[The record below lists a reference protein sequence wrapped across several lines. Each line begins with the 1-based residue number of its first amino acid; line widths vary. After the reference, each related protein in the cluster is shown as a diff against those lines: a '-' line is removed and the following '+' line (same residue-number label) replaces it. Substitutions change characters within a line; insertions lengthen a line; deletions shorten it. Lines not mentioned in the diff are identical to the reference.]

1 MNTATLEDTLHAGV
15 TALGLNL
22 SAEQEQKLL
31 AYVALIAKWN
41 KVYNLTAVR
50 EPEAM
55 VTQHLLDS
63 LAVLPHLGAAKS
75 LVDVGA
81 GAGLPGIPLA
91 IARPDL
97 QVTLSDSNHKKTT
110 FMQQACVELGLTN
123 AKVVCERV
131 ERVQLPEK
139 ADAVIS
145 RAADAAGVE
154 VATIANAPGTAGSFR
169 VYAHLAQQYGAIN
182 AEAAAEGLAIFAE
195 HTEDASTHPGR
206 HPNIDRLIAILTTGI
221 PLNARVI

>member
-1 MNTATLEDTLHAGV
+1 MSTTATLEDILHAGV
-15 TALGLNL
+15 TALGLDL
-22 SAEQEQKLL
+22 SAEQERKLL
-31 AYVALIAKWN
+31 AYVALLDKWN

-50 EPEAM
+50 EPGAM

-63 LAVLPHLGAAKS
+63 LAVLPHLGTARS

-110 FMQQACVELGLTN
+110 FMQQACVELGLKN
-123 AKVVCERV
+123 ATVVCERV
-131 ERVQLPEK
+131 ERVELTRK

-145 RAADAAGVE
+145 RAFSELKEFARLAAHLL
-154 VATIANAPGTAGSFR
+154 APGGRLLAMKG
-169 VYAHLAQQYGAIN
+169 VYPHEELAQLPAN
-182 AEAAAEGLAIFAE
+182 VKAEQV
-195 HTEDASTHPGR
+195 
-206 HPNIDRLIAILTTGI
+206 I
-221 PLNARVI
+221 PLTVPGLDANRHLVVMEVE

>member
-1 MNTATLEDTLHAGV
+1 MMAATLEDTLHAGV
-15 TALGLNL
+15 TALGLDL
-22 SAEQEQKLL
+22 DARQEQQLL
-31 AYVALIAKWN
+31 AYVALLDKWN

-63 LAVLPHLGAAKS
+63 LAVLPHLAAAGT

-97 QVTLSDSNHKKTT
+97 RVILTDSNHKKTT
-110 FMQQACVELGLTN
+110 FMQQACVELGLAN
-123 AKVVCERV
+123 ASVVCERV
-131 ERVQLPEK
+131 ERVELPVK

-145 RAADAAGVE
+145 RAFSDLKEFARLAGHLL
-154 VATIANAPGTAGSFR
+154 APGGRLLAMKGI
-169 VYAHLAQQYGAIN
+169 YPHEELAQLPANVKVKQV
-182 AEAAAEGLAIFAE
+182 
-195 HTEDASTHPGR
+195 
-206 HPNIDRLIAILTTGI
+206 I
-221 PLNARVI
+221 PLTVPGLEANRHLVVMEVE

>member
-1 MNTATLEDTLHAGV
+1 MSTATLEDMLHAGV
-15 TALGLNL
+15 TALNLNL

-31 AYVALIAKWN
+31 AYVALLDKWN

-55 VTQHLLDS
+55 ITQHLLDS
-63 LAVLPHLGAAKS
+63 LAVLPQLGAAKT

-97 QVTLSDSNHKKTT
+97 QVTLSDSNHKKTA
-110 FMQQACVELGLTN
+110 FMQQACVELGLSN
-123 AKVVCERV
+123 ATVVCERV
-131 ERVQLPEK
+131 ERVQLAQK

-145 RAADAAGVE
+145 RAFSDLKEFARLASHLLVPGGRLLAMKGVYPHE
-154 VATIANAPGTAGSFR
+154 E
-169 VYAHLAQQYGAIN
+169 LAQLPANIK
-182 AEAAAEGLAIFAE
+182 AE
-195 HTEDASTHPGR
+195 R
-206 HPNIDRLIAILTTGI
+206 VI
-221 PLNARVI
+221 PLTVPGLDANRHLVVMEVE

>member
-1 MNTATLEDTLHAGV
+1 MSTMTLEDILHAGV
-15 TALGLNL
+15 TALNLNL

-31 AYVALIAKWN
+31 AYVALIEKWN

-110 FMQQACVELGLTN
+110 FMQQACVELGLAN

-131 ERVQLPEK
+131 ERVELAHK

-145 RAADAAGVE
+145 RAFSDLKEFARLAAHLV
-154 VATIANAPGTAGSFR
+154 APGGRLLAMKG
-169 VYAHLAQQYGAIN
+169 VYPHEELAQLSGNGVPVNIK
-182 AEAAAEGLAIFAE
+182 AEQV
-195 HTEDASTHPGR
+195 
-206 HPNIDRLIAILTTGI
+206 I
-221 PLNARVI
+221 PLTVPGLDANRHLVVMEVE

>member
-1 MNTATLEDTLHAGV
+1 MSTATLEDTLHAGV
-15 TALGLNL
+15 TALGLDL

-31 AYVALIAKWN
+31 AYIALIEKWN

-63 LAVLPHLGAAKS
+63 LAVLPHLGLARS

-110 FMQQACVELGLTN
+110 FMQQACVELGLSN

-131 ERVQLPEK
+131 ERVQLPQK

-145 RAADAAGVE
+145 RAFSDLKEFARLAAHLL
-154 VATIANAPGTAGSFR
+154 APGGRLLAMKG
-169 VYAHLAQQYGAIN
+169 VYPHEELAQMLSGGPAN
-182 AEAAAEGLAIFAE
+182 MKVE
-195 HTEDASTHPGR
+195 R
-206 HPNIDRLIAILTTGI
+206 VI
-221 PLNARVI
+221 PLTVPGLDANRHLVVMEVE

>member
-1 MNTATLEDTLHAGV
+1 MSTATLEDMLHAGV
-15 TALGLNL
+15 TALNLNL

-31 AYVALIAKWN
+31 AYVALLDKWN

-55 VTQHLLDS
+55 ITQHLLDS
-63 LAVLPHLGAAKS
+63 LAVLPQLGAGKT

-97 QVTLSDSNHKKTT
+97 RVTLSDSSHKKTT
-110 FMQQACVELGLTN
+110 FMQQACVELGLNN
-123 AKVVCERV
+123 ATVVCERV
-131 ERVQLPEK
+131 ERVQLAQK

-145 RAADAAGVE
+145 RAFSDLKEFARLASHLL
-154 VATIANAPGTAGSFR
+154 APGGRLLAMKG
-169 VYAHLAQQYGAIN
+169 VYPHEELAQLPA
-182 AEAAAEGLAIFAE
+182 
-195 HTEDASTHPGR
+195 
-206 HPNIDRLIAILTTGI
+206 NIKVERVI
-221 PLNARVI
+221 PLTVPGLDANRHLVVMEVE

>member
-1 MNTATLEDTLHAGV
+1 MNILQEILHAGI
-15 TALGLNL
+15 TALKLDL
-22 SAEQEQKLL
+22 SAEQEAKLL
-31 AYVALIAKWN
+31 AYVALIEKWN

-63 LAVLPHLGAAKS
+63 LAVLPHLGVAKS

-110 FMQQACVELGLTN
+110 FMQQACVELGLSN
-123 AKVVCERV
+123 ATVVCERV
-131 ERVQLPEK
+131 ERVQLAQK
-139 ADAVIS
+139 ADVVTS
-145 RAADAAGVE
+145 RAFSELKEFARLAAHLV
-154 VATIANAPGTAGSFR
+154 APGGRMLAMKG
-169 VYAHLAQQYGAIN
+169 VYPHEELAQLPANIK
-182 AEAAAEGLAIFAE
+182 AE
-195 HTEDASTHPGR
+195 HV
-206 HPNIDRLIAILTTGI
+206 I
-221 PLNARVI
+221 PLTVPGLDANRHLVVMEVE

>member
-1 MNTATLEDTLHAGV
+1 MSAVTLEESLHAGV
-15 TALGLNL
+15 AELNVDL
-22 SAEQEQKLL
+22 SAEQEKKLL
-31 AYVALIAKWN
+31 DYVALIAKWN

-145 RAADAAGVE
+145 RAFSDLKEFARLAAHLL
-154 VATIANAPGTAGSFR
+154 APGGRLLAMKG
-169 VYAHLAQQYGAIN
+169 VYPHEELAQLPANIK
-182 AEAAAEGLAIFAE
+182 AE
-195 HTEDASTHPGR
+195 R
-206 HPNIDRLIAILTTGI
+206 VI
-221 PLNARVI
+221 PLTVPGLDANRHLVVMEVE

>member
-1 MNTATLEDTLHAGV
+1 MNILQEILHAGI
-15 TALGLNL
+15 TALKLDL
-22 SAEQEQKLL
+22 SAEQEAKLL
-31 AYVALIAKWN
+31 AYVALIEKWN
-41 KVYNLTAVR
+41 KVYTLPAVR

-63 LAVLPHLGAAKS
+63 LAVLPHLGVAKS

-110 FMQQACVELGLTN
+110 FMQQACVELGLSN
-123 AKVVCERV
+123 ATVVCERV
-131 ERVQLPEK
+131 ERVQLAQK

-145 RAADAAGVE
+145 RAFSELKEFARLAAHLV
-154 VATIANAPGTAGSFR
+154 APGGRMLAMKG
-169 VYAHLAQQYGAIN
+169 VYPHEELAQLPANIK
-182 AEAAAEGLAIFAE
+182 AE
-195 HTEDASTHPGR
+195 HV
-206 HPNIDRLIAILTTGI
+206 I
-221 PLNARVI
+221 PLTVPGLDANRHLVVMEVE

>member
-1 MNTATLEDTLHAGV
+1 MSTATLEDTLHAGV
-15 TALGLNL
+15 TALNLNL
-22 SAEQEQKLL
+22 SAEQEKKLL
-31 AYVALIAKWN
+31 AYVALLDKWN

-63 LAVLPHLGAAKS
+63 LSVLPHLGAAKS

-110 FMQQACVELGLTN
+110 FMQQACLELGLKN
-123 AKVVCERV
+123 ATVVCERV
-131 ERVQLPEK
+131 ERVQLAQK

-145 RAADAAGVE
+145 RAFSELKEFARLAAHLV
-154 VATIANAPGTAGSFR
+154 APGGRLLAMKG
-169 VYAHLAQQYGAIN
+169 VYPHEELAQLPA
-182 AEAAAEGLAIFAE
+182 
-195 HTEDASTHPGR
+195 
-206 HPNIDRLIAILTTGI
+206 NIKVENVI
-221 PLNARVI
+221 PLTVPGLDANRHLVVMEVQ

>member
-1 MNTATLEDTLHAGV
+1 MNTVATLEEILHAGIN
-15 TALGLNL
+15 ALGLSL
-22 SAEQEQKLL
+22 TTAQEMKLL
-31 AYVALIAKWN
+31 AYVALLEKWN

-63 LAVLPHLGAAKS
+63 LAVLPHLGGVKS

-110 FMQQACVELGLTN
+110 FMQQACLELGLAN
-123 AKVVCERV
+123 ATVVCERV
-131 ERVQLPEK
+131 ERVALPQK

-145 RAADAAGVE
+145 RAFSDLKEFARLA
-154 VATIANAPGTAGSFR
+154 
-169 VYAHLAQQYGAIN
+169 AHLLAPSGRLLAMKGVYPHEELAQLPANIK
-182 AEAAAEGLAIFAE
+182 LAQV
-195 HTEDASTHPGR
+195 
-206 HPNIDRLIAILTTGI
+206 I
-221 PLNARVI
+221 PLTVPGLDANRHLVVMEVE

>member
-1 MNTATLEDTLHAGV
+1 MSTATLEDTLHAGA
-15 TALGLNL
+15 TALGLGL
-22 SAEQEQKLL
+22 DAQQERQLL
-31 AYVALIAKWN
+31 AYVALLDKWN

-63 LAVLPHLGAAKS
+63 LAVLPHLATARS

-97 QVTLSDSNHKKTT
+97 RVILTDSNHKKTT
-110 FMQQACVELGLTN
+110 FMQQACVELGLAN
-123 AKVVCERV
+123 ATVVCERV
-131 ERVQLPEK
+131 ERVELPAK

-145 RAADAAGVE
+145 RAFSDLKEFARLAGHLL
-154 VATIANAPGTAGSFR
+154 APGGRLLAMKGI
-169 VYAHLAQQYGAIN
+169 YPHEELAQLPANVKVRQV
-182 AEAAAEGLAIFAE
+182 
-195 HTEDASTHPGR
+195 
-206 HPNIDRLIAILTTGI
+206 I
-221 PLNARVI
+221 PLTVPGLDATRHLVVMEVE

>member
-1 MNTATLEDTLHAGV
+1 MSTTTLEDSLHAGV
-15 TALGLNL
+15 IALGLDL
-22 SAEQEQKLL
+22 SAEQEKKLL
-31 AYVALIAKWN
+31 AYVALIEKWN

-110 FMQQACVELGLTN
+110 FMQQACVELGLAN

-131 ERVQLPEK
+131 ERVQLTDK

-145 RAADAAGVE
+145 RAFSDLKEFARLAAHLL
-154 VATIANAPGTAGSFR
+154 APGGRLLAMKG
-169 VYAHLAQQYGAIN
+169 VYPHEELAQLPAN
-182 AEAAAEGLAIFAE
+182 M
-195 HTEDASTHPGR
+195 PGGVKVER
-206 HPNIDRLIAILTTGI
+206 VI
-221 PLNARVI
+221 PLTVPGLDANRHLVVMEVE